1 LLLALAAFINPSP
14 VMIIIA
20 VFNWMEI
27 ARIFEAEVKSLRE
40 REFIS
45 AGRML
50 GFSNMHIM
58 FRQLLTKPIGPI
70 IVAQL

>member
-1 LLLALAAFINPSP
+1 
-14 VMIIIA
+14 MIIIA
-20 VFNWMEI
+20 VFSWMEI
-27 ARIFEAEVKSLRE
+27 ARIVEAEVKSLRE

-45 AGRML
+45 ARRML